1 MLKIKNI
8 LKKAA
13 LILAGTL
20 LIASCDMGGTAK
32 ETEKETAYLVVN
44 GNVAR
49 TANPFF
55 ELDTFTDITLKG
67 VCNYDSNLLLEEQ
80 NVVNLGEWQSDENG
94 SAKAKFYAA
103 YIAVPIEKLYESWTF
118 FVKASKND
126 TVFEDSK
133 TLTMS
138 YGANSVNFN
147 LKLTEYSTE
156 GEGGI
161 DIEFFVKEVPVQL
174 EKYQVYDDEY
184 GYYNIKYKLVSTFD
198 YKASVDLIPYKED
211 AEYPEE
217 DLRETI
223 TTALTPVPVIP
234 TITEAELQ
242 NADYLGTVYDP
253 INYKFTYKMSEI
265 PSGIYTASFVL
276 DKGSEYESL
285 YKKTT
290 LVTVTDGIVS
300 KETNDFAVTVTT
312 LENAIEATKYTIT
325 YNLNGG
331 SWEEGYAAP
340 EYYYSTYANP
350 TALPTGSRIS
360 RTDCIFVGWKQV
372 NGSDD
377 FVTTV
382 DYSLA
387 SDVVYSAIWKF
398 DVDAVQIQA
407 EANGMVLSWNEVP
420 CATEYRI
427 YLSND
432 ETNYSYYV
440 TTYTNSCHFPI
451 SNDDRYVKVL
461 AYDSNF
467 DISTNYSNA
476 VKVEAFSLDAPEVYL
491 DGDSVCWNS
500 VSNANG
506 YKVYCSTDGVNWN
519 SEYVVSTSYA
529 YVPLSS
535 DDRSYKVTAYNTT
548 FNAESDYSNV
558 VTLDASFVL
567 SGLTVSGTTLS
578 WDYNSYVSY
587 YNVYVSSD
595 GENFSLVGTSYSNSY
610 GISSSRLNK
619 YYKVTGYSS
628 SYGISSRATNVVMVE
643 GDSLLPESVAW
654 SVSSND
660 SYYFTE
666 GSDNQWSSNNQNA
679 NDSTATTIWT
689 ITLPEDVSGYEIPW
703 SVSSESSYDK
713 ITIILDTETK
723 VNEVSGESIDILT
736 VNLAAGTHTITAK
749 YSKDS
754 SQSRG
759 SDTATITLNPITY
772 N

>member
-20 LIASCDMGGTAK
+20 LIASCDMGGTA
-32 ETEKETAYLVVN
+32 KETAYLVVN

-67 VCNYDSNLLLEEQ
+67 VCNYDSNLLLGEQ
-80 NVVNLGEWQSDENG
+80 NVVNLGEWQSDEDG

-103 YIAVPIEKLYESWTF
+103 YIAVPIEEINESWTF

-161 DIEFFVKEVPVQL
+161 DIEFFVKDVPVQL
-174 EKYQVYDDEY
+174 EKYQVYDGEY

-211 AEYPEE
+211 VEYPEE

-223 TTALTPVPVIP
+223 TTALTPVPVFTP
-234 TITEAELQ
+234 ITEAELQ

-276 DKGSEYESL
+276 DKGSEYEAL

-290 LVTVTDGIVS
+290 LVTVTDGVVS

-331 SWEEGYAAP
+331 SWEQGYTAP

-398 DVDAVQIQA
+398 DVDAVQILA
-407 EANGMVLSWNEVP
+407 AVNGMAVTWSAVP
-420 CATEYRI
+420 CATEYRV
-427 YLSND
+427 YLSSD
-432 ETNYSYYV
+432 GTDYSYYS
-440 TTYTNSCHFPI
+440 TSYANSCHFTV
-451 SNDDRYVKVL
+451 SNEVRYVKVL

-467 DISTNYSNA
+467 DISTNYSNS
-476 VKVEAFSLDAPEVYL
+476 VTVEPFALVAPEAYL
-491 DGDSVCWNS
+491 DGNYIRWNS

-506 YKVYCSTDGVNWN
+506 YNVFYSTDGVNWN
-519 SEYVVSTSYA
+519 STYVTSTSYA
-529 YVPLSS
+529 IDALSA
-535 DDRSYKVTAYNTT
+535 DDRSYKVTAYNTSLS
-548 FNAESDYSNV
+548 AESEYSNV
-558 VTLDASFVL
+558 VTIDAFAVT
-567 SGLTVSGTTLS
+567 GLTVSGTTLS
-578 WDYNSYVSY
+578 WDSNANASRY
-587 YNVYVSSD
+587 YVYVSND
-595 GENFSLVGTSYSNSY
+595 GENFSHTGTVYSTSYEV
-610 GISSSRLNK
+610 SSSYADK
-619 YYKVTGYSS
+619 YYKVIAYNDSYSVE
-628 SYGISSRATNVVMVE
+628 SRASNVVVVE
-643 GDSLLPESVAW
+643 GTGLAPAPVAW
-654 SVSSND
+654 TVSFTD

-666 GSDNQWSSNNQNA
+666 GSDNQWSSNNQNV

-713 ITIILDTETK
+713 ITIILDLETK
-723 VNEVSGESIDILT
+723 VGTVSGESNDILT
-736 VNLAAGTHTITAK
+736 VDLSAGTHTITAK

-754 SQSRG
+754 SQSDG
-759 SDTATITLNPITY
+759 TDTATITLNPITY

>member
-20 LIASCDMGGTAK
+20 LIASCDMGGTA
-32 ETEKETAYLVVN
+32 KETAYLVVN

-138 YGANSVNFN
+138 YGANSVSFN

-276 DKGSEYESL
+276 DKGSEYEAL

-290 LVTVTDGIVS
+290 LVTVTDGVVS

-331 SWEEGYAAP
+331 SWEAGYTAP

-350 TALPTGSRIS
+350 TALPTGSRIA
-360 RTDCIFVGWKQV
+360 RPDCIFVGWKQV

-407 EANGMVLSWNEVP
+407 AVNGMAVTWNAVP
-420 CATEYRI
+420 CATEYRV
-427 YLSND
+427 YLSSD
-432 ETNYSYYV
+432 GTDYSYYS
-440 TTYTNSCHFPI
+440 TLSANSCLFTV
-451 SNDDRYVKVL
+451 SNEVRYVKVL

-467 DISTNYSNA
+467 DISTNYSNS
-476 VKVEAFSLDAPEVYL
+476 VTVEPFALVAPEAYL
-491 DGDSVCWNS
+491 DGNYIRWNS

-506 YKVYCSTDGVNWN
+506 YNVFYSTDGVNWN
-519 SEYVVSTSYA
+519 STYVTSTSYA
-529 YVPLSS
+529 IDALSA
-535 DDRSYKVTAYNTT
+535 DDRSYKVTAYNTSLS
-548 FNAESDYSNV
+548 AESEYSNV
-558 VTLDASFVL
+558 VTIDAFAVT
-567 SGLTVSGTTLS
+567 GLTVSGTTLS
-578 WDYNSYVSY
+578 WDSNANASRY
-587 YNVYVSSD
+587 YVYVSND
-595 GENFSLVGTSYSNSY
+595 GENFSHTGTVYSTSYEV
-610 GISSSRLNK
+610 SSSYADK
-619 YYKVTGYSS
+619 YYKVIAYNDSYSVE
-628 SYGISSRATNVVMVE
+628 SRASNVVVVE
-643 GDSLLPESVAW
+643 GTGLAPAPVAW
-654 SVSSND
+654 TVSFTD

-666 GSDNQWSSNNQNA
+666 GSDNQWSSNNQNV

-703 SVSSESSYDK
+703 SVSSETSYDK
-713 ITIILDTETK
+713 ITIILDLETK
-723 VNEVSGESIDILT
+723 VGTVSGEESDVLT
-736 VNLAAGTHTITAK
+736 VNLSAGTHTITAK
-749 YSKDS
+749 YSKDGS
-754 SQSRG
+754 DRSG